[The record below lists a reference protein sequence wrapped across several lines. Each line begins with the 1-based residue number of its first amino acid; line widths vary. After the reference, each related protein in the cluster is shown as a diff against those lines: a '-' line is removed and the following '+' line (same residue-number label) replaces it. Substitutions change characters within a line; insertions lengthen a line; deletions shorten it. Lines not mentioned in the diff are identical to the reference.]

1 MATRFRLPSTGTPSV
16 SPAFQ
21 SYTHSAALARRTLPT
36 TDDSAL
42 FTESRTADV
51 SDHLV
56 AGDSFLRQFV
66 SNPMAA
72 GIDFTTSDTV
82 KYAVQASESNN
93 GNNLSPQVWVG
104 VYSQDGSTLQATLL
118 AKSAH
123 GTEVT
128 TSVINRTKSASIAS
142 NYTTESGDRLVV
154 EFSLV
159 GTPTNS
165 GGTQGHNGSFRFG
178 SDGASGDLPED
189 NTTTTDTFNPWIEFS
204 PTITFGA
211 DAALSGQAITTLQG
225 NVTPPESSGQSFGSA
240 TGSVGLVFTPTSL
253 SSQLI
258 SIGQGTVTAS
268 LSGGGALTIG
278 LSGVEASFL
287 HTAGA
292 IKSATALSGQAST
305 TATGTVV
312 GGIAGDGGAQLDGAV
327 ATFQSGVFVP
337 NLEADDTYIASAIGS
352 VQYGITR
359 ALLGSA
365 ITSSDG
371 TMSASVGDV
380 TRGLDTA
387 TDPVFI
393 ASASGVA
400 TSNLDLP
407 LTGLSSSLAQQT
419 MSAPGRADLLG
430 QSATVEQGFFG
441 RSYSLSGQEISSAT
455 DFMEVS
461 GFAPLVGDSST
472 GQLYTFEDLAL
483 PKTLAITGISMGL
496 EQGILGP
503 VPSVEWIK
511 RSDPDSMWTKP
522 ANPNSAWVKKDSPS
536 SEWNKK

>member
-1 MATRFRLPSTGTPSV
+1 MATRFRLPSTGSPSV

-21 SYTHSAALARRTLPT
+21 SYTHSAALTRRTLPT

-42 FTESRTADV
+42 FTETRTADV

-93 GNNLSPQVWVG
+93 GNNLSPQLWVG

-142 NYTTESGDRLVV
+142 NYTTVSGDRLVV

-189 NTTTTDTFNPWIEFS
+189 NTTTTTTFNPWIEFS

-211 DAALSGQAITTLQG
+211 DAALTGQAITGGTG
-225 NVTPPESSGQSFGSA
+225 TVTVSDSSGQSFAASIGSLGA
-240 TGSVGLVFTPTSL
+240 AVSPTSL
-253 SSQLI
+253 GGQAVTT
-258 SIGQGTVTAS
+258 GQGTVTVS
-268 LSGGGALTIG
+268 LSGGGNLTLGIT
-278 LSGVEASFL
+278 GVEATFF
-287 HTAGA
+287 HTPGA
-292 IKSATALSGQAST
+292 VKSATALSGQAST
-305 TATGTVV
+305 TQTGTVV

-327 ATFQSGVFVP
+327 ATLQSGTLIP
-337 NLEADDTYIASAIGS
+337 NLESDDTYIASATGA
-352 VQYGITR
+352 VVRGITK
-359 ALLGSA
+359 ALTGSA
-365 ITSSDG
+365 ITSADG
-371 TMSASVGDV
+371 LVSASAADITFQLNSFGDEV
-380 TRGLDTA
+380 STGSGTA
-387 TDPVFI
+387 T
-393 ASASGVA
+393 A
-400 TSNLDLP
+400 NLACI
-407 LTGLSSSLAQQT
+407 LTGVSADLAQES
-419 MSAPGRADLLG
+419 MSAPGRVDLIG

-441 RSYSLSGQEISSAT
+441 RSYALSGEEISSAT
-455 DFMEVS
+455 DFMEAS
-461 GFAPLVGDSST
+461 GFVPVVGDSST

-483 PKTLAITGISMGL
+483 PKTLAITGIAISS
-496 EQGILGP
+496 EQGILVP

-511 RSDPDSMWTKP
+511 KADPDSMWTKP
-522 ANPNSAWVKKDSPS
+522 ANPNSAWVKKASPS

>member
-21 SYTHSAALARRTLPT
+21 SYTHSAALQRRTLPT

-42 FTESRTADV
+42 LTETRNADV

-66 SNPMAA
+66 SNPMAS

-118 AKSAH
+118 AKAAH

-128 TSVINRTKSASIAS
+128 TSVVNRTKSHSIAS

-189 NTTTTDTFNPWIEFS
+189 NSTTTTTFNPWIEFS
-204 PTITFGA
+204 PTIAFGA
-211 DAALSGQAITTLQG
+211 DAALSGQVITTEQG

-240 TGSVGLVFTPTSL
+240 AGSVGLVFTPTVL

-258 SIGQGTVTAS
+258 SVGQGTVTAS
-268 LSGGGALTIG
+268 LSGSGALTIS
-278 LSGVEASFL
+278 LSGVEAAFS
-287 HTAGA
+287 HTPGA
-292 IKSATALSGQAST
+292 VKSATALSGQVST
-305 TATGTVV
+305 TATGTIV
-312 GGIAGDGGAQLDGAV
+312 GGVAGDGGAQLDGAA
-327 ATFQSGVFVP
+327 ATFESGLLTP
-337 NLEADDTYIASAIGS
+337 NLEADDTYIASGITSLQSAISKALSGS
-352 VQYGITR
+352 AISVSDGIVVASASGITR
-359 ALLGSA
+359 ALQTELIPIVSAKGS
-365 ITSSDG
+365 
-371 TMSASVGDV
+371 V
-380 TRGLDTA
+380 TG
-387 TDPVFI
+387 
-393 ASASGVA
+393 
-400 TSNLDLP
+400 NLALE
-407 LTGLSSSLAQQT
+407 LAGSSSTLAQES
-419 MSAPGRADLLG
+419 MSAPGRTDLLG

-441 RSYSLSGQEISSAT
+441 RAYSISGGGISSTT
-455 DFMEVS
+455 DFMEAA
-461 GFAPLVGDSST
+461 GFVPLVGESST
-472 GQLYTFEDLAL
+472 GEQYTFVDLAL
-483 PKTLAITGISMGL
+483 PKTLAITGQSVSVDT
-496 EQGILGP
+496 GILGP

-511 RSDPDSMWTKP
+511 KSDPDSMWTKP
-522 ANPNSAWVKKDSPS
+522 INPNSAWVKKDSPNTG
-536 SEWNKK
+536 WIKK

>member
-21 SYTHSAALARRTLPT
+21 SYTHSAALSRRALPT

-42 FTESRTADV
+42 FTETRTADV

-128 TSVINRTKSASIAS
+128 TSVINRTKSASLAS
-142 NYTTESGDRLVV
+142 NYTTVSGDRLVV

-178 SDGASGDLPED
+178 SDGSSGDLPED
-189 NTTTTDTFNPWIEFS
+189 NTTTTTTFNPWIEFS

-211 DAALSGQAITTLQG
+211 DAALTGQAITGETG
-225 NVTPPESSGQSFGSA
+225 TVTVSDSSGQSFATSQGSLA
-240 TGSVGLVFTPTSL
+240 PRSNPTSL
-253 SSQLI
+253 SGGAI
-258 SIGQGTVTAS
+258 TVGQGTVTAVAS
-268 LSGGGALTIG
+268 GGSVTVNITGQQALFSAGLLFSGSQRLSG
-278 LSGVEASFL
+278 S
-287 HTAGA
+287 
-292 IKSATALSGQAST
+292 AST
-305 TATGTVV
+305 TAAGTVAHSRTV
-312 GGIAGDGGAQLDGAV
+312 PLTGSSSTSQ
-327 ATFQSGVFVP
+327 TGVVTS
-337 NLEADDTYIASAIGS
+337 NLEDDDTYIVSSSG
-352 VQYGITR
+352 VVLYGISR
-359 ALLGSA
+359 ALSGSA
-365 ITSSDG
+365 ITSAQETLTVSAGDLTEGLLDVIGATLSAG
-371 TMSASVGDV
+371 TVAPNRSVPITGVSVTSAQNNIG
-380 TRGLDTA
+380 
-387 TDPVFI
+387 
-393 ASASGVA
+393 
-400 TSNLDLP
+400 
-407 LTGLSSSLAQQT
+407 
-419 MSAPGRADLLG
+419 APGNAALVG
-430 QSATVEQGFFG
+430 TEAIAVVQGYFG
-441 RSYSLSGQEISSAT
+441 RSYPLSGQEISSTT

-483 PKTLAITGISMGL
+483 PKTLPITGIEMSIG
-496 EQGILGP
+496 QGILGP
-503 VPSVEWIK
+503 VPSVEWTK